1 MRTTSATV
9 SPTFDGMPSR
19 PAPLADLPPLP
30 IDAVM
35 GRIVAALEH
44 QGAVVVVAPPGAGK
58 TTRIPLALLD
68 APWRGESRIL
78 VLEPRRLAARAAA
91 TQMARLLGEPV
102 GQTVG
107 YRVRHD
113 SKVSARTRIEVVT
126 EGILTR
132 MLQEDPGLDGVAALC
147 FDEFHERHLTT
158 DLGLALAL
166 ESRAVLRE
174 DLRLVVMSA
183 TLDPAPVAAQ
193 LGDAPVIVSEGRAY
207 PVETRWRPVREGIV
221 LPLAVAQAIREHW
234 TLIDGD
240 CLVFLP
246 GIAEIRR
253 TEQAIIESP
262 PSGPHQVQILHGS
275 LALEEQDAVLRPRG
289 AVRRIILSTAI
300 AESSVTLEGVR
311 MVVDAG
317 RSRVPRFDRRS
328 GMTRLATVKVS
339 QQSADQRRGRAGR
352 VAPGLCVRLWSEGEH
367 ASLPVRAVPE
377 ILESDLTALALELAC
392 AGITDAS
399 TLRWMDPPP
408 AGALARGQA
417 LLADLGALDSP
428 GRVTAHGRAMAALG
442 VTPRLAHL
450 VLAGAARG
458 EGRLA
463 CEIAALLAERDVLR
477 RDAADLDPD
486 LTTRVEAVRGMHRG
500 SVDGARLERVRAEV
514 RLLQRE
520 LPRDASAVRTRDE
533 AIDPLL
539 VGELVALAYPDR
551 VAARRGGEGARYLL
565 RNGRGARLERPGHL
579 ARAPFL
585 AIADLDG
592 DPMESR
598 IWLSAPLDEAALRR
612 TGAAG
617 IVTERAVTWD
627 AALQQIR
634 ATERETLGAIVLKER
649 PRTDVTDEEIVSVWL
664 EAVRREGITL
674 LPWSEK
680 VTMLRER
687 LAFAH
692 TIDPAAYPDVSDA
705 ALLSALKDW
714 LAPML
719 SGIRRLSDLTRV
731 DLATALLGRLPWPA
745 RARLDVLA
753 PTHLEVPSGSRIPI
767 DYADPSAPVLA
778 VRLQEVFGWTETPR
792 IGEGRVP
799 VTLHL
804 LSPAHRPVQVT
815 KDLAGFW
822 RSTYFEVRKDL
833 RGRYPRHPW
842 PEDPLNAPATKRA
855 KPRGT

>member
-1 MRTTSATV
+1 
-9 SPTFDGMPSR
+9 
-19 PAPLADLPPLP
+19 
-30 IDAVM
+30 
-35 GRIVAALEH
+35 
-44 QGAVVVVAPPGAGK
+44 
-58 TTRIPLALLD
+58 
-68 APWRGESRIL
+68 
-78 VLEPRRLAARAAA
+78 
-91 TQMARLLGEPV
+91 
-102 GQTVG
+102 
-107 YRVRHD
+107 
-113 SKVSARTRIEVVT
+113 
-126 EGILTR
+126 
-132 MLQEDPGLDGVAALC
+132 
-147 FDEFHERHLTT
+147 
-158 DLGLALAL
+158 
-166 ESRAVLRE
+166 
-174 DLRLVVMSA
+174 
-183 TLDPAPVAAQ
+183 
-193 LGDAPVIVSEGRAY
+193 
-207 PVETRWRPVREGIV
+207 
-221 LPLAVAQAIREHW
+221 
-234 TLIDGD
+234 
-240 CLVFLP
+240 
-246 GIAEIRR
+246 
-253 TEQAIIESP
+253 
-262 PSGPHQVQILHGS
+262 
-275 LALEEQDAVLRPRG
+275 
-289 AVRRIILSTAI
+289 
-300 AESSVTLEGVR
+300 
-311 MVVDAG
+311 
-317 RSRVPRFDRRS
+317 
-328 GMTRLATVKVS
+328 MTRLATVKVS

-352 VAPGLCVRLWSEGEH
+352 VAPGLGVRLWSEGEH

-399 TLRWMDPPP
+399 TLRWMDAPP
-408 AGALARGQA
+408 AGALARGRA
-417 LLADLGALDSP
+417 LLADLGALDAA

-463 CEIAALLAERDVLR
+463 CEIAALLAERDVLQR
-477 RDAADLDPD
+477 EAADLDPD

-500 SVDGARLERVRAEV
+500 SIDGARLERVRAEV

-592 DPMESR
+592 DPTESR
-598 IWLSAPLDEAALRR
+598 IWLAAPLDEAALRR
-612 TGAAG
+612 SGAAG
-617 IVTERAVTWD
+617 IVTERAVAWD
-627 AALQQIR
+627 ATLQQIR

-649 PRTDVTDEEIVSVWL
+649 PRTDVSDEEIVSVWL
-664 EAVRREGITL
+664 AVVRREGIAL

-680 VTMLRER
+680 ATKLRER

-692 TIDPAAYPDVSDA
+692 TIDPEAFPHVSGE
-705 ALLSALKDW
+705 ALLATLTDW

-719 SGIRRLSDLTRV
+719 HGVRRLNDLTRI
-731 DLATALLGRLPWPA
+731 DLAAALLDRLPWPA
-745 RARLDVLA
+745 RARLDALA

-822 RSTYFEVRKDL
+822 KSTYFEVRKDL

-842 PEDPLNAPATKRA
+842 PEDPLSAPATRRA

>member
-1 MRTTSATV
+1 MTARR
-9 SPTFDGMPSR
+9 SPVDGF
-19 PAPLADLPPLP
+19 PPLP
-30 IDAVM
+30 IDAVLPQ
-35 GRIVAALEH
+35 IVAALEA
-44 QGAVVVVAPPGAGK
+44 QGAAVVVAPPGAGK

-68 APWRGESRIL
+68 ATWRGEGRIL

-132 MLQEDPGLDGVAALC
+132 LIQDDPGLDGVAALC

-166 ESRAVLRE
+166 ESRAVLRD

-183 TLDPAPVAAQ
+183 TLDPAPVAAR
-193 LGDAPVIVSEGRAY
+193 LGDAPVIVSEGRSY
-207 PVETRWRPVREGIV
+207 PVETRWRPARDGIA
-221 LPLAVAQAIREHW
+221 LPLAIAQAIREHW
-234 TLIDGD
+234 SLVDGD

-246 GIAEIRR
+246 GIGEIHR
-253 TEQAIIESP
+253 TAQAIMECP
-262 PSGPHQVQILHGS
+262 PAGPHEVVVLHGS
-275 LALEEQDAVLRPRG
+275 LPLEEQDAVLRPRG
-289 AVRRIILSTAI
+289 ERRRIVLSTAI

-317 RSRVPRFDRRS
+317 RSRVPRFDPRS

-392 AGITDAS
+392 AGISDAA

-408 AGALARGQA
+408 AGALARGRA
-417 LLADLGALDSP
+417 LLADLGALDRD

-486 LTTRVEAVRGMHRG
+486 LTTRVEAVRGMHRA
-500 SVDGARLERVRAEV
+500 SVDGARLERVRTEV
-514 RLLQRE
+514 RQLQRE
-520 LPRDASAVRTRDE
+520 LERDRSAQGSREDP
-533 AIDPLL
+533 IDPIL

-551 VAARRGGEGARYLL
+551 VAARRSGEGARYLL
-565 RNGRGARLERPGHL
+565 RNGRGAKLDRPGQL

-592 DPMESR
+592 EASESR
-598 IWLSAPLDEAALRR
+598 IWLAAPLDEAALRR
-612 TGAAG
+612 SGAAG
-617 IVTERAVTWD
+617 ITTERAVTWD
-627 AALQQIR
+627 AATQQVR

-649 PRTDVTDEEIVSVWL
+649 PQAEVSDEEMLAAWL
-664 EAVRREGITL
+664 DTIRREGITR

-680 VTMLRER
+680 AVKLRER
-687 LAFAH
+687 LAFAY
-692 TIDPAAYPDVSDA
+692 TIDPDAFPDVSDTVLA
-705 ALLSALKDW
+705 ATLERW
-714 LAPML
+714 LAPLL
-719 SGIRRLSDLTRV
+719 SGVRRLSDLARV
-731 DLATALLGRLPWPA
+731 DLAAALLDRLPWSA
-745 RARLDVLA
+745 RARLDQLA
-753 PTHLEVPSGSRIPI
+753 PTHLEVPSGSRIPV
-767 DYADPSAPVLA
+767 DYADATAPVLA

-792 IGEGRVP
+792 VGDGRIP
-799 VTLHL
+799 LTLHL

-822 RSTYFEVRKDL
+822 RNTYFDVRKDL

-842 PEDPLNAPATKRA
+842 PEDPLNAPATRRA